1 MSTTGRIDPYRASQQ
16 ISPIRA
22 AAITLSC
29 GPRVK
34 HNPSMNVLYDMAS
47 EQATTIV
54 TDVPMA
60 DTKHLNLTGG
70 RDRVIASF
78 TGKDAARSAWARLV
92 SPQQSE
98 LRKNPALHDTKDRI
112 ERLTREVNFH
122 LLQEDLIHTEVFFG
136 RSHDYMGKIN
146 FIVPSTYAKLAYDL
160 NLNFYRSTPEYD
172 HLYARSRELSFPD
185 LWLVCHPD
193 WVNPVWEAWRT
204 RTNPTDPNRA
214 QQDPEPKR
222 IIMMFDVPFHTAYL
236 LGARYFGEI
245 KKACLTMIWDAA
257 VNAGIGMPIHG
268 SSKTIYIHS
277 SSIRNTNTPE
287 STPVAVPSNGAE
299 PISSTSSAPAKAN
312 GTHPSEPVSQSV
324 SKTRT
329 KKSKATPSSAPS
341 NTSVSPTEPTVSFS
355 SAAPHETL
363 VSTTFITIG
372 LSGSG
377 KSTIGNDPHLEYLSQ
392 DKGEHVHIGNDDALL
407 ILTNPSQV
415 SAGTIGL
422 EYGCYNKS
430 NDYTPDSFYIRTV
443 QSAENVMVARDE
455 HYRLFLI
462 HQDVLSGNGRVQTA
476 RHLLPGAGDDI
487 NTPWPDYISL
497 LMKDETLPPL
507 MRVQD
512 PALMVSMFMSLATK
526 SSTAENIP
534 VEQMNKLK
542 MVPGA
547 NPFNTW
553 GMQQE
558 AEALERTLQIVRCH
572 GLVMNTGGFFINRH
586 NNERSITRKVTKE
599 LSLSIYPKLAQH
611 SIKWVPWSH
620 FPGMEIPH
628 PDSFADVYPFYE
640 RDFSPYGVEDVD
652 TYLELLRQRLLQ
664 RQNFLLNLGID
675 RRFILPIRKAIIQ
688 IDDHELATRG
698 RASHVDNIDTYFD
711 TGRDLTSLL

>member
-1 MSTTGRIDPYRASQQ
+1 MSTNGRIDPYRAQQQ
-16 ISPIRA
+16 ISPMRA

-47 EQATTIV
+47 EQSTTIV
-54 TDVPMA
+54 TDVSMA
-60 DTKHLNLTGG
+60 DPKHLGLSGG

-78 TGKDAARSAWARLV
+78 TGKDAARSAWARLI
-92 SPQQSE
+92 SPQPSE
-98 LRKNPALHDTKDRI
+98 LRKNPALVDTKDRI

-122 LLQEDLIHTEVFFG
+122 LLQQDLVHTEVFFG
-136 RSHDYMGKIN
+136 RGHDYMGKIN
-146 FIVPSTYAKLAYDL
+146 FIVPSNYAKLAYDL

-172 HLYARSRELSFPD
+172 HIYAASRALPFPD
-185 LWLVCHPD
+185 FWLVCYPD

-222 IIMMFDVPFHTAYL
+222 IIMLFDVPYHTAYL
-236 LGARYFGEI
+236 LGARYFGEV

-268 SSKTIYIHS
+268 SSKTIY
-277 SSIRNTNTPE
+277 
-287 STPVAVPSNGAE
+287 V
-299 PISSTSSAPAKAN
+299 
-312 GTHPSEPVSQSV
+312 HPSSLGQ
-324 SKTRT
+324 
-329 KKSKATPSSAPS
+329 
-341 NTSVSPTEPTVSFS
+341 PTEPTNGTASAMISEPAKTNGASASPAPAHTKKTKDTKAKKTTAAVSSDIAKTQQTS
-355 SAAPHETL
+355 SSPTVADNL

-377 KSTIGNDPHLEYLSQ
+377 KSTIGNDPHVAHLSQ
-392 DKGEHVHIGNDDALL
+392 EKGEHVHIGNDDALL
-407 ILTNPSQV
+407 ILQNPSDPL
-415 SAGTIGL
+415 AGTLGL

-476 RHLLPGAGDDI
+476 RHLLPGAGDEI
-487 NTPWPDYISL
+487 NVPWPDYISL

-507 MRVQD
+507 LRVQD
-512 PALMVSMFMSLATK
+512 PSLVVSMFMSLATK
-526 SSTAENIP
+526 SSSAENIP
-534 VEQMNKLK
+534 VDQMNKLK

-558 AEALERTLQIVRCH
+558 AEALERTLQNIRCH
-572 GLVMNTGGFFINRH
+572 GLVMNTGGFFINRQ
-586 NNERSITRKVTKE
+586 NNDRSITRKVTKE
-599 LSLSIYPKLAQH
+599 VSLAIYPKLAQRKV
-611 SIKWVPWSH
+611 SWMPWTH
-620 FPGMEIPH
+620 FPGMEVPH
-628 PDSFADVYPFYE
+628 PDSFADVYPRYE
-640 RDFSPYGVEDVD
+640 QDFSPYHVEDMD
-652 TYLELLRQRLLQ
+652 FYLELLRQRLIQ
-664 RQNFLLNLGID
+664 RQTFLLNLGID

-698 RASHVDNIDTYFD
+698 RASHVDNIDTYFN
-711 TGRDLTSLL
+711 TGRDVSSLL